1 MLAKTDQLGGLYLG
15 GYQAVMNHRFLKDHN
30 ITHIVNTAK
39 GLEIFGPKYLVSKA
53 NVIIGLYD
61 LRRVFFTK
69 EAVDRAKKELHIDFL
84 NTNWLDSTDYV
95 ISVEEL
101 VNSVNF
107 IHTGRCNGGSVL
119 VHCAQVS
126 TL

>member
-1 MLAKTDQLGGLYLG
+1 
-15 GYQAVMNHRFLKDHN
+15 MNRQFLKDHN

-53 NVIIGLYD
+53 NVVVGLCD
-61 LRRVFFTK
+61 LRKIFFTK
-69 EAVDRAKKELHIDFL
+69 EAVDRAKKELSIDFL

-95 ISVEEL
+95 ISIEEL

-107 IHTGRCNGGSVL
+107 IHAGRRNGGSVL

-126 TL
+126 ALWLSTFI